1 MHPSFLVKFFFILLL
16 TISFHCLAESV
27 ESPDCQH
34 PIALDLTIEEKRSMR
49 VTFLEEML
57 TKYEQ
62 RQVFDQIHQ
71 YMNSKA
77 AELDKDEVI
86 ESPQILIRET
96 LERTRAVY
104 EKVQPFVGNQFKRNY
119 NPQDIESK
127 INKYRW
133 LKGPAF
139 LILGI
144 RQRHKIALSFFYLP
158 ENESIKQEFLHD
170 AVHYSYPEIL
180 DIPENQTWFDSMNG
194 VMERMGYKFFSVK
207 KYISPSAETDGETDA
222 DTERLSEEF

>member
-1 MHPSFLVKFFFILLL
+1 MNSSFLFKIFFLMLFFTL
-16 TISFHCLAESV
+16 SFSCLAESV
-27 ESPDCQH
+27 DSPDFQQ
-34 PIALDLTIEEKRSMR
+34 PASLDLTVEEKRSQR
-49 VTFLEEML
+49 VTLLEEML
-57 TKYEQ
+57 AKYEQ
-62 RQVFDQIHQ
+62 RQVFDQMLQ

-77 AELDKDEVI
+77 AELEKDEVI

-119 NPQDIESK
+119 NPEDIESK

-158 ENESIKQEFLHD
+158 ENESIKREFLHD
-170 AVHYSYPEIL
+170 AVQYSYPEIL
-180 DIPENQTWFDSMNG
+180 DIPENQAWFDSMNG
-194 VMERMGYKFFSVK
+194 VMERMGYKYFNVK
-207 KYISPSAETDGETDA
+207 KYIDPNANTDA
-222 DTERLSEEF
+222 DTETLSEEL